1 MIYRYI
7 YKITCTAGSFKGKF
21 YFGKHTT
28 DNLDDGYKGSGTKIC
43 KYYKKYPNDYVKE
56 IIAFYNTD
64 EELNKAE
71 FDIIEP
77 YLDTPMCLNMCSGG
91 NVNHPTKELSKI
103 LSDSLK
109 GKQAWNKGLK
119 GVYKASEETKKKLS
133 EAHKGKHYGGTV
145 TEESRQK
152 QSLSLK
158 KFYETHDGPN
168 KGKKFSDE
176 TKNKLSEKAKNRTH
190 QPMQGKHH
198 SEETKQKMSDAAK
211 GKKRQPFSDEWKN
224 KISESVSGQK
234 NGMYGITGKD
244 HPMYGKHHSEETKQK
259 MREAWKRRK
268 SILNK
273 NIN

>member
-43 KYYKKYPNDYVKE
+43 KYYKKHPNDYIKE

-77 YLDTPMCLNMCSGG
+77 YLNTDKCLNMCSGG
-91 NVNHPTKELSKI
+91 NVNYPTKELSLI
-103 LSDSLK
+103 HSQAQI
-109 GKQAWNKGLK
+109 GKEAWNKGLTGLYHHSEEAKRKISKVHK
-119 GVYKASEETKKKLS
+119 GSHHSVSEETKKKLS
-133 EAHKGKHYGGTV
+133 ESISEYYK
-145 TEESRQK
+145 
-152 QSLSLK
+152 
-158 KFYETHDGPN
+158 THDGPN
-168 KGKKFSDE
+168 KGKTFSEE
-176 TKNKLSEKAKNRTH
+176 TRNKLSEIAQNRTNH
-190 QPMQGKHH
+190 PMQGKHH
-198 SEETKQKMSDAAK
+198 SEETKKKMSDAAK
-211 GKKRQPFSDEWKN
+211 GRKRQPFSDEWKN
-224 KISESVSGQK
+224 NISKAVSGEK
-234 NGMYGITGKD
+234 NGMHGKTGKD
-244 HPMYGKHHSEETKQK
+244 NPLYGRHHSEETRQK

-273 NIN
+273 Q

>member
-7 YKITCTAGSFKGKF
+7 YKITCTAGSYKNKF

-28 DNLDDGYKGSGTKIC
+28 NNLDDGYKGSGTKIC
-43 KYYKKYPNDYVKE
+43 KYYKKYPNDYIKE
-56 IIAFYNTD
+56 IIAFYDTD

-103 LSDSLK
+103 RSDSKK
-109 GKQAWNKGLK
+109 GKPAWNKGLK
-119 GVYKASEETKKKLS
+119 GVYHCSEETKKKMS
-133 EAHKGKHYGGTV
+133 EAHKGKKPEDYMTPEV
-145 TEESRQK
+145 IEEKRRK
-152 QSLSLK
+152 QSLTLK
-158 KFYETHDGPN
+158 KFYETHDGSN

-176 TKNKLSEKAKNRTH
+176 WKNNISEAAKNRKR

-198 SEETKQKMSDAAK
+198 SEETKQKISEAHK

-224 KISESVSGQK
+224 KISESVSGEK
-234 NGMYGITGKD
+234 NGMHGITGKD
-244 HPMYGKHHSEETKQK
+244 HPMYGKHHSEEAKQK

-268 SILNK
+268 NYIK
-273 NIN
+273 